1 MAAGRAGDSL
11 MRRSAASS
19 EQLLSMP
26 WKKLARL
33 SLMGKM
39 PRTSAH
45 RLPRPR
51 RRPTGLLLVIAA
63 AILLLVGVASAV
75 AASSIEGTWS
85 FNGGAI
91 GIHALPNGTFEGTV
105 VVQTKFAECAHEVE
119 EPIWTDITEQ
129 PDGSYWGRH
138 QWFFANSKCQ
148 KNPELGLAA
157 WRVFEEADGS
167 RYLLVCL
174 SAPGS
179 KSQPTIPAVGA
190 PSGDTYG
197 CIKSES
203 KGKLP
208 VTEAEAKQNESKA
221 GGPGATPKTGVAGE
235 IERLTLPGAKQCVSV
250 RLFKIHLLEPKYD
263 PFKTVL
269 VTIKHRK
276 IATVRHGD
284 YVVATINLKGLPPG
298 AFTVKIVATTVLG
311 HHLSGTRTYHTC
323 AKTAKKSKPSKLN

>member
-1 MAAGRAGDSL
+1 
-11 MRRSAASS
+11 
-19 EQLLSMP
+19 MP
-26 WKKLARL
+26 WKNLARL

-45 RLPRPR
+45 RPSRPR
-51 RRPTGLLLVIAA
+51 RHPIGLLLGIAA
-63 AILLLVGVASAV
+63 AILLLVGVASAA
-75 AASSIEGTWS
+75 AASNIEGAWS

-91 GIHALPNGTFEGTV
+91 DIHALANDTLEGTV
-105 VVQTKFAECAHEVE
+105 VVKTKFAECAHEVE

-157 WRVFEEADGS
+157 WRVFEEANGS

-179 KSQPTIPAVGA
+179 KSQPMIPAVGA

-208 VTEAEAKQNESKA
+208 VTETEAKQSESKGSP
-221 GGPGATPKTGVAGE
+221 GGGATPKTGVAGE
-235 IERLTLPGAKQCVSV
+235 IERLTLPSAKQCVSV

-269 VTIKHRK
+269 VTIKHHK

-284 YVVATINLKGLPPG
+284 YVVATINLKGFPTG
-298 AFTVKIVATTVLG
+298 AFTVKIAATTVLG
-311 HHLSGTRTYHTC
+311 HHLSGTRKYHTC
-323 AKTAKKSKPSKLN
+323 AKTAKKSKPSKLH